1 MSTVNAVSY
10 QITVLDNFIPKRV
23 KLKSASQDIQQT
35 NNFKDQIKP

>member
-10 QITVLDNFIPKRV
+10 QVLDNFIPKRV